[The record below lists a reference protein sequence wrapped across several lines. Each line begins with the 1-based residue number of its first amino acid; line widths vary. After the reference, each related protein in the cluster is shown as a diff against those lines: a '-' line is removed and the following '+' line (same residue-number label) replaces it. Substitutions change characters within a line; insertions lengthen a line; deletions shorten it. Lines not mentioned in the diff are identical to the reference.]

1 MSTKQ
6 KSLTRKLCHITRPE
20 NGKRLSRKLVQIS
33 CPRSRN
39 ISFLKKCISCPPSGQ
54 CLISKLCQILCPESE
69 ESLIKKLEQTFH
81 EVELE
86 TRKKFMSTQWKSLTR
101 KL

>member
-1 MSTKQ
+1 MS
-6 KSLTRKLCHITRPE
+6 R
-20 NGKRLSRKLVQIS
+20 NGKRLSRKLVQIL

-39 ISFLKKCISCPPSGQ
+39 ISFLKICISRPPSGQ
-54 CLISKLCQILCPESE
+54 CLISKLCQILCSESG
-69 ESLIKKLEQTFH
+69 ESLIKKLEQIFH

>member
-1 MSTKQ
+1 MFTKQ

-20 NGKRLSRKLVQIS
+20 NGKRLSRKLAQIS

-39 ISFLKKCISCPPSGQ
+39 ISFLKKCISCPPSRQ

-86 TRKKFMSTQWKSLTR
+86 TCKKFMSTQWKSLTG

>member
-1 MSTKQ
+1 M
-6 KSLTRKLCHITRPE
+6 E
-20 NGKRLSRKLVQIS
+20 NAYLGNSYKFHAHEVE
-33 CPRSRN
+33 